1 MLFRSAPSEPRNK
14 FGEYPRLGAKLLR
27 GSDGA
32 WARQSAVSDAAP
44 GSSAAEHGGG
54 GVLGLVAA
62 RGWMGEAQGVRGGQ
76 LKAGRDLGVRA
87 VGHAGENLA
96 GKLGSVSLL
105 GKEGK
110 GEEGADTRGRPVSGG
125 ERAMRWA
132 RARAGQTD
140 RGRGRRAVRASG
152 EA

>member
-1 MLFRSAPSEPRNK
+1 MH
-14 FGEYPRLGAKLLR
+14 
-27 GSDGA
+27 GSGGA
-32 WARQSAVSDAAP
+32 WALRSVVPAAAQS
-44 GSSAAEHGGG
+44 SSMAERGGG

-110 GEEGADTRGRPVSGG
+110 GEEGADTRAQASREGG
-125 ERAMRWA
+125 
-132 RARAGQTD
+132 
-140 RGRGRRAVRASG
+140 AV
-152 EA
+152 